1 MKAEILGCKTGVA
14 VSGGMD
20 SMALL
25 DLYVKNGQDLV
36 VINVE
41 HGIRGKTSLRD
52 SEFVKNYCAERNI
65 PFLGFSVNAPL
76 YAKEKGVSVEV
87 AARVLRY
94 GIFRKLLDDGTVDR
108 IALAHHADDNTETVL
123 MRILRGTGIGGLQG
137 IRDSAEFIRPLLSY
151 SRAEIIAY
159 VKENVLPYVEDESN
173 FDSVYTRNFL
183 RNEIIPLL
191 KKRYPDLNASFA
203 RLAENAAEVE
213 NYLSTQIIP
222 SFECEEGIFIP
233 DVFAC
238 PDLIVK
244 YSLNAALKNMG
255 VYQDVERVHFNAV
268 VGLKDKQNNA
278 FLNLP
283 YGVNVAK
290 YNGGLLLYRPAKPFE
305 SIVFDGSE
313 ICSDGFIYRFFP
325 SEKILKSC
333 TADFDKLKGAV
344 VRRKE
349 EGDFFRKVNG
359 KRKLLSDFLNERKL
373 SVAAKDS
380 LLVVADG
387 KTVLAVLGL
396 EVADEAKITSETKK
410 IIHIIKEKQNL

>member
-1 MKAEILGCKTGVA
+1 MT
-14 VSGGMD
+14 
-20 SMALL
+20 LL
-25 DLYVKNGQDLV
+25 DLYLKSGQDLI

-41 HGIRGKTSLRD
+41 HGIRGESSLRD
-52 SEFVKNYCAERNI
+52 SEFVANYCSERNV
-65 PFLGFSVNAPL
+65 PFLGFTVDAPR
-76 YAKEKGVSVEV
+76 YAEENGVSCEL
-87 AARVLRY
+87 AARILRY
-94 GIFRKLLDDGTVDR
+94 RIFRKLLDEGTVDK

-137 IRDSAEFIRPLLSY
+137 IRSTDEFLRPLLSY
-151 SRAEIIAY
+151 TRNDIISYA
-159 VKENVLPYVEDESN
+159 KENAVPYVEDESN
-173 FDSVYTRNFL
+173 LDDAYTRNFL

-203 RLAENAAEVE
+203 RLAENAYEVE
-213 NYLSTQIIP
+213 KYLSSKIVP
-222 SFECEEGIFIP
+222 AFECEEGTFIP
-233 DVFAC
+233 DIFAC

-244 YSLNAALKNMG
+244 YSLSAALKSMG

-268 VGLKDKQNNA
+268 VGLRDKENNS

-283 YGVNVAK
+283 YGVNAAK
-290 YNGGLLLYRPAKPFE
+290 YNGGLLLYRAAKPFGK
-305 SIVFDGSE
+305 IPFDGNE
-313 ICSDGFIYRFFP
+313 ICSDGFTYRFIP

-333 TADFDKLKGAV
+333 TADFDKLKGKV
-344 VRRKE
+344 IRRKE
-349 EGDFFRKVNG
+349 DGDYFRKING
-359 KRKLLSDFLNERKL
+359 KGKLLSDFLNERKL

-396 EVADEAKITSETKK
+396 EVADEAKVTPETKK